1 MKRKKLSIKPKCTCG
16 AKHGRHRLSCDLF
29 YAVDRKLKRKHRYP
43 KKRKRFFLFY
53 PLKEKK

>member
-1 MKRKKLSIKPKCTCG
+1 MKKLSIKPKCTCG
-16 AKHGRHRLSCDLF
+16 AKHGRHRLSCDVF
-29 YAVDRKLKRKHRYP
+29 YAVDRKLKRTNRYP